1 MSVATLKQ
9 THSQPHSVG
18 LMIFWPGPITAL
30 LVGAIL
36 GLTLWTPL
44 LPSESLVLLPV
55 RPQWEGVAITSD
67 SL

>member
-18 LMIFWPGPITAL
+18 LMIFWPGPITTL
-30 LVGAIL
+30 LIGAIL

-44 LPSESLVLLPV
+44 LPWFLKSLGFV
-55 RPQWEGVAITSD
+55 E
-67 SL
+67 